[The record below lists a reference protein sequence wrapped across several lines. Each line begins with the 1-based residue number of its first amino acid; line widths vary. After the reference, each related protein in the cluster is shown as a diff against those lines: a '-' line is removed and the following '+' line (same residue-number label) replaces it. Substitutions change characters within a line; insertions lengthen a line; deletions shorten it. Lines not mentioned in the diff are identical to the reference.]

1 MENRSRP
8 PRIFG
13 NNNVVI
19 PFDFTP
25 SIGKDIIMKYKL
37 K

>member
-13 NNNVVI
+13 DNNKVI
-19 PFDFTP
+19 PFHFTR